1 MLWLFIFIIGIIYFI
16 KTRNDGYSV
25 YEEFYGEKKQQN
37 ILMMKGM
44 IIGIFM
50 EMTKMVFMKMIK
62 MISHIY
68 AISMHV
74 FTAKLSQ

>member
-1 MLWLFIFIIGIIYFI
+1 MMVILSM
-16 KTRNDGYSV
+16 KNSMA
-25 YEEFYGEKKQQN
+25 KKNNKN

-50 EMTKMVFMKMIK
+50 EMTKMVFMKMMK

-68 AISMHV
+68 AISTHV
-74 FTAKLSQ
+74 FTAKLSLQNDSG